1 VLGTKLRELL
11 GHMLLEHDEEDMKA
25 KKEEIDRW
33 MQFQS
38 MLHSHPMSDSQA
50 RKKFMKTIEP
60 KIEDPSSKAFPD
72 KKYET
77 DIELL
82 KRMKAS
88 QKGG

>member
-1 VLGTKLRELL
+1 
-11 GHMLLEHDEEDMKA
+11 MLLERDEEDMKA

-38 MLHSHPMSDSQA
+38 MLHSHPMSNPDA

-60 KIEDPSSKAFPD
+60 KVEDSDSKAFPD

-88 QKGG
+88 QEGG